1 MTGSALLRR
10 GVTAIAVALTVAGW
24 AVLVRA
30 VFVLPPSTDPMDD
43 LEAGGGLAANV
54 DMYWPGF
61 LLTCALLVVLPLALL
76 LRSGT
81 RLALVAALSVAAFG
95 LHVGRLDYLLAYL
108 PGLRAA
114 ARQCAWLAGVAALVA
129 LAWLLV
135 APRAF
140 SADPTPAETIDTP

>member
-1 MTGSALLRR
+1 MTGPARLRR

-30 VFVLPPSTDPMDD
+30 VFLLRPSTDPMDD

-61 LLTCALLVVLPLALL
+61 LLTCALAVVLPLAL

-81 RLALVAALSVAAFG
+81 RLALLAALSVAAFA

-108 PGLRAA
+108 PGLGAA

-129 LAWLLV
+129 TAWLLV

-140 SADPTPAETIDTP
+140 SADATPAETTDTP